1 MHNQL
6 SVNHELH
13 SSTHFS
19 STPQGAR
26 NAILGQPV
34 ACPSNYKEKETAM
47 FQKLMNTTDDL
58 VVTLLRLVLGVV
70 FFAHGAQKV
79 LGWFGGFGFRATL
92 GFFTQMMHIP
102 APLAVLAI
110 AAEFLGGI
118 GLVLGFLGRV
128 AAFGIF
134 CNMVVAIV
142 LVHRH
147 FGLFANW
154 AGNQKGEGI
163 EYHVLAIV
171 ICLAIMIRGSGALS
185 IDRSASRQLGGVV
198 FLPRS
203 SCRCGCAA
211 QESRHRGQTLPVSR
225 P

>member
-1 MHNQL
+1 L
-6 SVNHELH
+6 SREI
-13 SSTHFS
+13 SSPLLAQRS
-19 STPQGAR
+19 AAALSRQQGGVPSPVLRRDQR
-26 NAILGQPV
+26 NAILWQPV
-34 ACPSNYKEKETAM
+34 TYPSNYKEKETAM

-58 VVTLLRLVLGVV
+58 VVTLLRLVLGFV

-185 IDRSASRQLGGVV
+185 IDRSASRQLG
-198 FLPRS
+198 
-203 SCRCGCAA
+203 
-211 QESRHRGQTLPVSR
+211 
-225 P
+225 